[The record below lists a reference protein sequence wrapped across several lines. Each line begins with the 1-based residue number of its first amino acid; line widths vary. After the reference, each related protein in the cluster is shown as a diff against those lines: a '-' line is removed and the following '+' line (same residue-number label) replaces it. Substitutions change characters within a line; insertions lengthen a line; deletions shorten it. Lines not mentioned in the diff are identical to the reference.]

1 MHKLFV
7 VMGKSASGKDTVFRD
22 ITQREELSL
31 KTIVGY
37 TTRPIRD
44 GEQDGRE
51 YFFVSKE
58 ALLAYQSENK
68 VIEHRAYDTMHGV
81 WDYFTLDDGQIDFE
95 TGSSIMLGTLE
106 SYGQIRRYFGEER
119 VYPIYLEVED
129 GLRLERALLREK
141 TQKKPKYAELCR
153 RFLADEEDFK
163 EENLKALEIIK
174 RYDNTDRELC
184 LVEILKD
191 IRLNMGI

>member
-7 VMGKSASGKDTVFRD
+7 VMGKSASGKDTVFRE

-58 ALLAYQSENK
+58 ALISYKNENK

-95 TGSSIMLGTLE
+95 TGSSIMLGTPE
-106 SYGQIRRYFGEER
+106 SYGQIREYFGEER

-129 GLRLERALLREK
+129 GLRLERALLRER

-163 EENLKALEIIK
+163 EDNLKILGIRK
-174 RYDNTDRELC
+174 RYNNADSKLC
-184 LVEILKD
+184 LEEILND
-191 IRLNMGI
+191 IRANMGI

>member
-7 VMGKSASGKDTVFRD
+7 VIGKSASGKDTVFRD

-58 ALLAYQSENK
+58 ALLTYQNEKK

-129 GLRLERALLREK
+129 GLRLGRALMREK

-184 LVEILKD
+184 LAEILKD

>member
-7 VMGKSASGKDTVFRD
+7 VMGKSASGKDTVFKE
-22 ITQREELSL
+22 ITHSLELSL

-44 GEQDGRE
+44 GEKDGEE

-58 ALLAYQSENK
+58 RLSDYQRADK

-81 WDYFTLDDGQIDFE
+81 WDYFTVDDGQVDLE
-95 TGSSIMLGTLE
+95 KGSSIMIGTLE
-106 SYGQIRRYFGEER
+106 SYRQIRKYFGEDR
-119 VYPIYLEVED
+119 VYPVYLEVED

-141 TQKKPKYAELCR
+141 TQKMPKYAELCR

-163 EENLKALEIIK
+163 EQYLKELGVGKRYRNEDSKSCLEEII
-174 RYDNTDRELC
+174 R
-184 LVEILKD
+184 D
-191 IRLNMGI
+191 IRANMEN

>member
-7 VMGKSASGKDTVFRD
+7 VMGKSASGKDTVFRE

-58 ALLAYQSENK
+58 ALISYKNENK

-95 TGSSIMLGTLE
+95 TGSSIMLGTPE
-106 SYGQIRRYFGEER
+106 SYGQIRKYFGEER

-129 GLRLERALLREK
+129 GLRLERALLRER

-163 EENLKALEIIK
+163 EDNLKILGIRK
-174 RYDNTDRELC
+174 RYNNADSKLC
-184 LVEILKD
+184 LEEILKD
-191 IRLNMGI
+191 IRANMGI

>member
-58 ALLAYQSENK
+58 ALLTYQDENK

-163 EENLKALEIIK
+163 EDNLKTLGIIK

-184 LVEILKD
+184 LAEILKD

>member
-58 ALLAYQSENK
+58 ALLTYQNEKK

-163 EENLKALEIIK
+163 EDNLKTLGIIK

-184 LVEILKD
+184 LAEILKD

>member
-7 VMGKSASGKDTVFRD
+7 VMGKSASGKDTIFKE
-22 ITQREELSL
+22 ITHMAELSL

-44 GEQDGRE
+44 GEKNGEE

-58 ALLAYQSENK
+58 ELKTYQGENK

-81 WDYFTLDDGQIDFE
+81 WDYFTVDDGQIDLQKN
-95 TGSSIMLGTLE
+95 SSIMLGTLE
-106 SYGQIRRYFGEER
+106 SYSQIRKYLGADR
-119 VYPIYLEVED
+119 VYPVYLEVED
-129 GLRLERALLREK
+129 GLRLERALRREK
-141 TQKKPKYAELCR
+141 TQKNPKYAELCR

-163 EENLKALEIIK
+163 EENLKELGVRK
-174 RYDNTDRELC
+174 RYSNEDSERCIED
-184 LVEILKD
+184 IAKD
-191 IRLNMGI
+191 IRANM

>member
-7 VMGKSASGKDTVFRD
+7 VMGKSASGKDTVFRE

-58 ALLAYQSENK
+58 ALLAYQNENK

-95 TGSSIMLGTLE
+95 TGSSIMLGTPE
-106 SYGQIRRYFGEER
+106 SYGQIRKYFGEER

-129 GLRLERALLREK
+129 GLRLERALLRER

-163 EENLKALEIIK
+163 EDNLKILGIRK
-174 RYDNTDRELC
+174 RYNNADSKLC
-184 LVEILKD
+184 LEEILND
-191 IRLNMGI
+191 IRANMGI

>member
-7 VMGKSASGKDTVFRD
+7 VMGKSASGKDTVFKE
-22 ITQREELSL
+22 ITHSSELSL

-44 GEQDGRE
+44 GEKDGEE

-58 ALLAYQSENK
+58 RLSDYQRADK

-81 WDYFTLDDGQIDFE
+81 WDYFTVDDGQVDLE
-95 TGSSIMLGTLE
+95 KGSSIMIGTLE
-106 SYGQIRRYFGEER
+106 SYRQIRKYFGEDR
-119 VYPIYLEVED
+119 VYPVYLEVED

-163 EENLKALEIIK
+163 EQYLKELGVGK
-174 RYDNTDRELC
+174 RYRNEDSKSCME
-184 LVEILKD
+184 EITRD
-191 IRLNMGI
+191 IRANMEN

>member
-58 ALLAYQSENK
+58 ALLTYQDENK

-163 EENLKALEIIK
+163 EENLKALGIIK

-184 LVEILKD
+184 LAEILKD

>member
-51 YFFVSKE
+51 YFFASKE
-58 ALLAYQSENK
+58 ALLTYQSENK

-95 TGSSIMLGTLE
+95 RGSSIMLGTLE

-184 LVEILKD
+184 LVDILKD